1 MIKLLNSFIIER
13 IIGRGKPKSCMIFG
27 LIFANKGIEDRNL
40 TYLKIKS
47 EQYKEVSLLGFILS
61 SILYL
66 MTNSYIYYT
75 IIPIMYYLIKLIE
88 NLVSSISNRIPP
100 MEMEALDN
108 MDDPDYLTVR
118 RGLGFL
124 KYY

>member
-61 SILYL
+61 SVLYL